1 MQLLKSMEQYG
12 LEKLFERIEEISVH
26 NVKSNRGPFKSAF
39 EGSVIIGDKEVT
51 IQIALPKHFPK
62 RKPMYFLKEQ
72 KEVGFIPHTEPDGF
86 ICYSYDEGLLLDQ
99 SNPFGIVEES
109 FQRAIQTLKD
119 GVFQKNNQ
127 DFIKEFEALWSR
139 QKGSQSVDSIITPT
153 ETFKKLLVFL
163 DSRTGKTI
171 VLDGINSEIQ
181 RYINKL
187 YKVDVLKEFEQ
198 FKGIYVPL
206 REGTYIEPPPFQEFW
221 DMKKLRNVIFDN
233 ITGSTKRRLNRYL
246 KSRTFDD
253 GEKEYIIISI
263 PIRTGQR
270 GMVGILLSDFKK
282 NVFAM
287 KRTPIQHPLKKNKSQ
302 FEMIGLRVKRHDK
315 DYLLN
320 RTQGNNTL
328 VDKKVTVIGLGSL
341 GSRITFELAR
351 AGVSEFMLIDKDV
364 LDIDNIYRHE
374 LGVTNLYW
382 KGKDRYYNISKVE
395 ALMLELHERFPALK
409 IEYENADILDV
420 IDEECSLITNSDL
433 VVVALGS
440 PTEELYLNKVLYG
453 LKDSPPTIYSWLDP
467 LGIGGHAL
475 LTNNMTK
482 QGSFRCLFT
491 PFENSNEIV
500 PNQASFASPNQYF
513 AKSLAGCDSVF
524 TVYGSMD
531 ALQTAIIATRLA
543 VRVLNQE
550 EGDNALISWKGD
562 SLELIKQGFKTSPR
576 YEFTSEELF
585 EYRYLYKRGN
595 CPVCGVGE
603 NCDL

>member
-1 MQLLKSMEQYG
+1 
-12 LEKLFERIEEISVH
+12 
-26 NVKSNRGPFKSAF
+26 
-39 EGSVIIGDKEVT
+39 
-51 IQIALPKHFPK
+51 
-62 RKPMYFLKEQ
+62 
-72 KEVGFIPHTEPDGF
+72 
-86 ICYSYDEGLLLDQ
+86 
-99 SNPFGIVEES
+99 
-109 FQRAIQTLKD
+109 
-119 GVFQKNNQ
+119 
-127 DFIKEFEALWSR
+127 
-139 QKGSQSVDSIITPT
+139 DSIITPT

-163 DSRTGKTI
+163 DSKTGKTI

-282 NVFAM
+282 NIFAM
-287 KRTPIQHPLKKNKSQ
+287 KRVPIQHPLKKNKSQ

-351 AGVSEFMLIDKDV
+351 AGVSEFTLIDKDI

-420 IDEECSLITNSDL
+420 IDEEFSLITNSDL

-475 LTNNMTK
+475 LTNNIKK
-482 QGSFRCLFT
+482 QGCFQCLFT
-491 PFENSNEIV
+491 PLENSNEIV

-513 AKSLAGCDSVF
+513 AKPLAGCDSVF

-550 EGDNALISWKGD
+550 EEDNPLISWKGD

-576 YEFTSEELF
+576 YEFRSEELF
-585 EYRYLYKRGN
+585 EYRYLYKRGK